1 MITVSSYLGIWADDS
16 GDEDDG
22 SGGSRPS
29 FRGAGGQRRKH
40 NYSAPV
46 SFVSGGVQQTGK
58 QKAPKNKDK
67 IDKGDDSG
75 DSDDEEEN
83 DDDLDG
89 RRGKNDTPNS
99 SRCVRYL
106 H

>member
-1 MITVSSYLGIWADDS
+1 LSYLGIWADDS

-29 FRGAGGQRRKH
+29 FRGAGGQSGKH
-40 NYSAPV
+40 NYSTPV

-58 QKAPKNKDK
+58 QKTPKNNKDK
-67 IDKGDDSG
+67 IDKGDDSED
-75 DSDDEEEN
+75 DSDEEN
-83 DDDLDG
+83 PDDLDG

-99 SRCVRYL
+99 SRCVCYL